1 MENKKLVV
9 GNMKLH
15 LNIDEVKQY
24 INDMNDYK
32 DCVICPTYI
41 YLPYFIEAGF
51 NVGTQDIS
59 QFDLGAYTGEVAASQ
74 VKNMGANYT
83 IIGHSER
90 REYFK
95 EDNELINKKVK
106 MAVLNGLKVILCVG
120 ETEEERD
127 NNLTNEKI
135 KKQLLENLKEIDHQ
149 YYNNIIIA
157 YEPIWAIGTGNV
169 PSNNDIQKVVSF
181 IKEVVHDNFEYMP
194 LVLYGGSTND
204 KNIEELSSIHI
215 VDGFLVGG
223 ACLKPEQFKKII
235 ETTR

>member
-1 MENKKLVV
+1 MENRKLVV

-15 LNIDEVKQY
+15 LSKEEVIKY
-24 INDMNDYK
+24 VEDMKDYK

-41 YLPYFIEAGF
+41 YLPYFIEKGF
-51 NVGTQDIS
+51 TVGSQDIS
-59 QFDLGAYTGEVAASQ
+59 QFDLGAFTGEVAASQ
-74 VKNMGANYT
+74 IKSIGAEYT

-95 EDNELINKKVK
+95 EDNELINDKVK
-106 MAVLNGLKVILCVG
+106 TAIDNGLKVILCVG
-120 ETEEERD
+120 ETEDERD
-127 NNLTNEKI
+127 NGLTNEKI
-135 KKQLLENLKEIDHQ
+135 KKQLLNNLKGIEHR
-149 YYNNIIIA
+149 YYENIIIA